1 MDAATRAIHREVGK
15 MIVIWGVLIIA
26 FALGVGRLLA
36 NLIIPQS
43 EIDKIDAIGK
53 WAKEELERR
62 EAERRGE

>member
-1 MDAATRAIHREVGK
+1 